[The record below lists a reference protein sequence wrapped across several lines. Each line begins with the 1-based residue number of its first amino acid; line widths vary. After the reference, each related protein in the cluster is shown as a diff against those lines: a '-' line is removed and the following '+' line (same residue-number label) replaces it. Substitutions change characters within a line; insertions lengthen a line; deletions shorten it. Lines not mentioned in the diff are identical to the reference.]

1 MGEDISDS
9 VYKEAVTKLKV
20 LLNATEQ
27 PTLRMADIRR
37 QHERSKSLEQLYTD
51 QDRAR
56 GEDELSQGTPRR
68 HEPMFVKLP
77 PRQPSSSVRRQ
88 LFTGGQGKRL
98 RGRHNSWHNLTSG
111 QDHHDQEGRQRK
123 PQSASTLLNT
133 HPSQPR
139 PAARSS
145 SPMSPAVK
153 ELIQRQEGYIHQLE
167 REAAFCKHQ
176 LATILTQVKDVLIAN
191 SNDDKAKK
199 DDMIGLIKNIET
211 QMKKS
216 SADNTDK
223 QKEENKQLRQKL
235 ASQVDESEAMKR
247 LREELEVL
255 RVRESEAA
263 EQVQRS
269 IKVAEQ
275 IKQHKSEAEFEVGQL
290 RGQVER
296 QQVRIRGLIEE
307 QVAKVEEERQTI
319 ERRFR
324 DSLEQSRTD
333 IQRVQGENVRLTT
346 TLDKVTRQ
354 EAEVRGVLE
363 EKERILAR
371 VKEETDKRV
380 GELQLEI
387 VEVTASR
394 HSVDRDIN
402 MLRLRLE
409 KEKSDHCMEIE
420 RLQSEIGAVRGRLK
434 FAEDSLVEQRG
445 QNLQMVE
452 AVAGLETELMS
463 EKQRRENA
471 EKRKIDEVTKLKS
484 EKSEELERLRIE
496 KINKEKRLKRDND
509 QLEDLVRRQRS
520 IISELKCQCKEVTGK
535 FEDSYNSWIEEKKSL
550 RCEVSDLKL
559 SMSELGNQVRLLES
573 QNVDHIKLHQSLLG
587 QINYLEENK
596 SPTKESPTKLSSHSK
611 TNNSSRTKQE
621 ETKVKGT
628 RKKAA
633 ITIERAGKVT
643 HLISSVN

>member
-20 LLNATEQ
+20 LLNNTEQ
-27 PTLRMADIRR
+27 PTLRMADIKSR
-37 QHERSKSLEQLYTD
+37 SLEQLYTD
-51 QDRAR
+51 PDR
-56 GEDELSQGTPRR
+56 EDEASQGTPRR
-68 HEPMFVKLP
+68 YEPMFVKLP
-77 PRQPSSSVRRQ
+77 PRQPGSSVRRQ
-88 LFTGGQGKRL
+88 LFTGGQGARM

-111 QDHHDQEGRQRK
+111 QEHQDQEGRQKK
-123 PQSASTLLNT
+123 PQSASTLF
-133 HPSQPR
+133 HPSPPR
-139 PAARSS
+139 PVARSS

-153 ELIQRQEGYIHQLE
+153 ELIQRQESYINQLE

-191 SNDDKAKK
+191 SQDDKTKK
-199 DDMIGLIKNIET
+199 DEMFGLIKNIEAE
-211 QMKKS
+211 MKIS
-216 SADNTDK
+216 TAENNDK
-223 QKEENKQLRQKL
+223 QQEENKQLRQKL
-235 ASQVDESEAMKR
+235 ATHVDEGEAIKR

-275 IKQHKSEAEFEVGQL
+275 IKQQKTEAEFEVGQL

-307 QVAKVEEERQTI
+307 QVAKVEEERQNI

-324 DSLEQSRTD
+324 DSLEQSKAD
-333 IQRVQGENVRLTT
+333 IQRVQGENLKLNTA
-346 TLDKVTRQ
+346 LDKVTRQ
-354 EAEVRGVLE
+354 EAEVRGHLE
-363 EKERILAR
+363 ERERTLTR

-387 VEVTASR
+387 VEVTAGR
-394 HSVDRDIN
+394 HSVDRDVN

-409 KEKSDHCMEIE
+409 KEKSDHGMEIE
-420 RLQSEIGAVRGRLK
+420 RLQAEIGAVRGRLK

-471 EKRKIDEVTKLKS
+471 EKRKIDEVTKLKT

-496 KINKEKRLKRDND
+496 KINKEKRLKRDNE

-587 QINYLEENK
+587 QINYLEESK

-611 TNNSSRTKQE
+611 TNNSSRSQQ

>member
-20 LLNATEQ
+20 LLNNTEQ
-27 PTLRMADIRR
+27 PTLRMADIKSR
-37 QHERSKSLEQLYTD
+37 SLEQLYTD
-51 QDRAR
+51 PDR
-56 GEDELSQGTPRR
+56 EDEASQGTPRR
-68 HEPMFVKLP
+68 YEPMFAKLP
-77 PRQPSSSVRRQ
+77 PRQPGSSVRRQ
-88 LFTGGQGKRL
+88 LFTGGQGARM

-111 QDHHDQEGRQRK
+111 QEHPDQEVRQRK
-123 PQSASTLLNT
+123 PLSASTLN
-133 HPSQPR
+133 HPSPPR
-139 PAARSS
+139 PVARSS

-153 ELIQRQEGYIHQLE
+153 ELIQRQESYINQLE

-191 SNDDKAKK
+191 SQDDKTKK
-199 DDMIGLIKNIET
+199 DEMFGLIKNIEAE
-211 QMKKS
+211 MKLS
-216 SADNTDK
+216 SAENNDK
-223 QKEENKQLRQKL
+223 QQEENRELRQKL
-235 ASQVDESEAMKR
+235 ASHVDESDAIRR

-275 IKQHKSEAEFEVGQL
+275 IKQHKTEAEFEVGQL

-307 QVAKVEEERQTI
+307 QVAKVEEERRNI

-324 DSLEQSRTD
+324 DSLEQSKAD
-333 IQRVQGENVRLTT
+333 IQRVQGENLKLSTA
-346 TLDKVTRQ
+346 LDKVTRQ
-354 EAEVRGVLE
+354 EAEVRGNLE
-363 EKERILAR
+363 EKERTLAR

-387 VEVTASR
+387 VEVTAGR
-394 HSVDRDIN
+394 HSVDREVN
-402 MLRLRLE
+402 MIRLRLE
-409 KEKSDHCMEIE
+409 KEKSDHSMEIE
-420 RLQSEIGAVRGRLK
+420 RLQSEISAVRGRLK

-463 EKQRRENA
+463 ERQRRENA
-471 EKRKIDEVTKLKS
+471 EKRKIDEVTKLKT
-484 EKSEELERLRIE
+484 EKSEEMERLRIE
-496 KINKEKRLKRDND
+496 KINKEKRLKRDNE

-535 FEDSYNSWIEEKKSL
+535 FEDSYNSWIEEKRSL

-587 QINYLEENK
+587 QINYLEESR

-611 TNNSSRTKQE
+611 TNNSSRSQQ
-621 ETKVKGT
+621 ETKMKGT

-643 HLISSVN
+643 HLISSVT